1 VDFSASL
8 DYLYGLQRFG
18 VKLGLQNMRE
28 LKARLPLLQDPLPCV
43 HVAGTNGKGSVSV
56 LLAEML
62 RHSGLRVGLY
72 TSPHLHCFT
81 ERIRINGVPIGRNE
95 IALFAEKIRQA
106 AGDIPVTFF
115 EATTAIAL
123 LAFKEH
129 QVDIAVIETGLGG
142 RLDATNIVE
151 PRLCL
156 ITPISMDHNEHLG
169 ESLASIA
176 TEKAGIIKS
185 GVPVVIG
192 KQDQAA
198 VEVILSAAL
207 ENGAAVCL
215 ADRDFHWQG
224 NHHDLSVAVDDARL
238 DGLTC
243 TLAGE
248 HQLDN
253 LAQAVA
259 GALQLRKQGI
269 AISDAAIRIA
279 GETAVW
285 PGRLEWCGNSRQ
297 ILLDA
302 SHNLAGIT
310 CLANYLAEQQVRR
323 IHLVTGLSG
332 ERDPAKILMP
342 LAKYAAAVYA
352 VPVSFGASVSTRQV
366 VAWAEKQTL
375 PVSEY
380 VTAAEGFAA
389 ALKNAS
395 HSEPV
400 VVCGSLYLVAELR
413 QDLLVGEAAA
423 DYEAAGF
430 FDCS

>member
-28 LKARLPLLQDPLPCV
+28 LKARLPLLRDPLPCV

-95 IALFAEKIRQA
+95 IALCVEKIRQA
-106 AGDIPVTFF
+106 AEDVPVTFF

-176 TEKAGIIKS
+176 TEKAGII
-185 GVPVVIG
+185 
-192 KQDQAA
+192 
-198 VEVILSAAL
+198 
-207 ENGAAVCL
+207 N
-215 ADRDFHWQG
+215 
-224 NHHDLSVAVDDARL
+224 
-238 DGLTC
+238 
-243 TLAGE
+243 
-248 HQLDN
+248 
-253 LAQAVA
+253 
-259 GALQLRKQGI
+259 
-269 AISDAAIRIA
+269 
-279 GETAVW
+279 
-285 PGRLEWCGNSRQ
+285 
-297 ILLDA
+297 
-302 SHNLAGIT
+302 
-310 CLANYLAEQQVRR
+310 
-323 IHLVTGLSG
+323 
-332 ERDPAKILMP
+332 PA
-342 LAKYAAAVYA
+342 YR
-352 VPVSFGASVSTRQV
+352 S
-366 VAWAEKQTL
+366 
-375 PVSEY
+375 
-380 VTAAEGFAA
+380 
-389 ALKNAS
+389 
-395 HSEPV
+395 
-400 VVCGSLYLVAELR
+400 
-413 QDLLVGEAAA
+413 
-423 DYEAAGF
+423 
-430 FDCS
+430 